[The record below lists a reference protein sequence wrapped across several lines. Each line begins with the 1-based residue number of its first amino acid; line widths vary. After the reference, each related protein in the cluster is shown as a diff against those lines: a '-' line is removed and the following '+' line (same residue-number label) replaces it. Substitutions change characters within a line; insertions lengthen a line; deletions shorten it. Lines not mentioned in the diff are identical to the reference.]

1 MPKHRKPAR
10 APAATLRVTSL
21 TRDLPEE
28 EDLRRMGSLLLV
40 QGAEV
45 DLGRHMLCDHPIIIG
60 RDERVDFSLNDGSI
74 SRAHCSVE
82 REPGQEGYVL
92 VDLDSTNG
100 TRLNGRAVA
109 GRVPLETGDKIFL
122 GSSVLRFSYSD
133 SVDVQYHSKLEEL
146 VQTDGLTGLDTKR
159 QYDAV
164 FGVLA
169 TRARAEHTPVT
180 VIVTDLDGL
189 KAINDEHGHE
199 MGSFSITET
208 ADRIREVLNEYGH
221 LARFG
226 GDEFVCCFAG
236 LKHSR
241 AMELAEELRLA
252 VDQHKFVR
260 NGIEV
265 HPSLSVGVATFP
277 DHAADPD
284 QLFKVADDALYRA
297 KRAGKNRVESARPAS
312 EGGDPDDER
321 PADQSRHDEDPN
333 STPE

>member
-1 MPKHRKPAR
+1 MP
-10 APAATLRVTSL
+10 L
-21 TRDLPEE
+21 

-40 QGAEV
+40 QGAEI

-82 REPGQEGYVL
+82 RDTTREGYVL

-100 TRLNGRAVA
+100 TRLNGKKVD
-109 GRVPLETGDKIFL
+109 GRIALETGDKIFL

-133 SVDVQYHSKLEEL
+133 SVDVEYHSKLEEL

-159 QYDAV
+159 QYDVV

-169 TRARAEHTPVT
+169 TRARLEESNLT

-189 KAINDEHGHE
+189 KAINDAHGHE

-208 ADRIREVLNEYGH
+208 ADRIRDVLDAYGH

-236 LKHSR
+236 LDHSR
-241 AMELAEELRLA
+241 AMELAEDLRAA
-252 VDQHKFVR
+252 VEAHDFTR
-260 NGIEV
+260 DGITV
-265 HPSLSVGVATFP
+265 HPTLSVGVSTFP
-277 DHAADPD
+277 DHVKDPDSLFKAAD
-284 QLFKVADDALYRA
+284 AALYRA
-297 KRAGKNRVESARPAS
+297 KRAGKNRVHSAEPGADLEEDSPTS
-312 EGGDPDDER
+312 ELTNPGPPDSDTE
-321 PADQSRHDEDPN
+321 
-333 STPE
+333 

>member
-1 MPKHRKPAR
+1 
-10 APAATLRVTSL
+10 
-21 TRDLPEE
+21 
-28 EDLRRMGSLLLV
+28 MGSLLLV

-82 REPGQEGYVL
+82 RNLGLDGYVL

-100 TRLNGRAVA
+100 TRLNGKTVT

-146 VQTDGLTGLDTKR
+146 VQTDALTGLDSKR

-169 TRARAEHTPVT
+169 TRGRVDASNVT

-189 KAINDEHGHE
+189 KGINDQHGHE
-199 MGSFSITET
+199 MGSFAIKET
-208 ADRIREVLNEYGH
+208 ADRIRDVLDEYGH

-236 LKHSR
+236 LEHSR
-241 AMELAEELRLA
+241 AMELGETLRAA
-252 VDQHKFVR
+252 VQAHTFLRD
-260 NGIEV
+260 NIEV
-265 HPSLSVGVATFP
+265 HPTLSVGVATFP
-277 DHAADPD
+277 DHVEDPD
-284 QLFKVADDALYRA
+284 LLFKAADDALYRA
-297 KRAGKNRVESARPAS
+297 KRAGKNRVESARSPS
-312 EGGDPDDER
+312 EGGGDYVER
-321 PADQSRHDEDPN
+321 PVDGARHEDPEIE
-333 STPE
+333 PK